1 MSFNVGT
8 ENSMENADTVIETN
22 YIGTKNM
29 TKAMI
34 PLMRSSPYGARIVSV
49 TSRLGRLHGKKNVS
63 TNELSFSSFDI
74 SKLFTSTFYLM

>member
-8 ENSMENADTVIETN
+8 ENSMENAETVIQTN
-22 YIGTKNM
+22 YVGTKNM

-34 PLMRSSPYGARIVSV
+34 PLMRTSHYGARIVSV

-63 TNELSFSSFDI
+63 TSFHFPSIIISSHRELR
-74 SKLFTSTFYLM
+74 